1 MMMEQIANRYEIL
14 SLIGQGGMAD
24 VYKAKDTILNRIVA
38 IKVLRDK
45 LSQDAMALVRFQR
58 EASAASRLSHPN
70 VVDIYDVGEY
80 EGMHY
85 IVMEFIRG
93 RTLKELIAQ
102 RGALDVDEAIGIMK
116 QLVSAIN
123 HAHENN
129 IIHRDIKP
137 QNVLVKDDG
146 TIKITDFGI
155 AVANGSVQLTFNNT
169 VMGSAH
175 YLAPETTQGKEPNE
189 QVDIYSLGIVFYEL
203 LTGKVPFTGKTPT
216 EIAIKHLRK
225 PMPFVRDFNP
235 NIPQSVENIILK
247 ATAKNL
253 SQRYVSCKEMLYDL
267 IHCLDPEY
275 RDMKRIK
282 VDQNPSKELV
292 KYDNGHL
299 DFEEDKPERN
309 DKKKRNWIPVL
320 MTTAAIVIGIV
331 VLVLIASITGIIKI
345 SGFLGYQTM
354 PNVIGQTQEEAID
367 TLQDAHFNTS
377 KVSYIYKANDKYE
390 EGTIIKSSY
399 KDGDVILNDSKIV
412 LNEETV
418 EIEDALKAWTK
429 RYGEIYPMI
438 VDEGK
443 ETLETPLNDVEV
455 PMSKVVVE
463 KPKVII
469 PIFPGQNCEFDT
481 TAKFER
487 AGAEV
492 KQVVFNNLTVEN
504 IQKSIETLAEE
515 ISSAQILMIVGGFS
529 SGDEPDGSGKFI
541 ANVLRNPKIA
551 QAIDT
556 MRANDGLILGICNGF
571 QALIKSGLLP
581 YGDIEKLDAENPTLF
596 RNNINRHVSHIAR
609 TRITSNASPWLAGMK
624 AGNVYSVA
632 VSHGE
637 GKFVASEEVLNKLIE
652 NGQVATQYV
661 NEKGV
666 PTMDGKDNLNG
677 SSMAIEGIFS
687 EDGKIFGKMGHSERY
702 ERGLF
707 QNIAGNKDQDIFAN
721 GVRYFTHKQVK

>member
-275 RDMKRIK
+275 RDMKRIN

-412 LNEETV
+412 LTV
-418 EIEDALKAWTK
+418 SKGSTYLVPDFTDGTLVDAEYELEKNCPNVKIVVEYKGKKDLDPGIVLKQKGLTPGT
-429 RYGEIYPMI
+429 RIDP
-438 VDEGK
+438 DGK
-443 ETLETPLNDVEV
+443 ETITFVVSSYPSIVIPSDLLGKDVL
-455 PMSKVVVE
+455 
-463 KPKVII
+463 
-469 PIFPGQNCEFDT
+469 D
-481 TAKFER
+481 AKDEL
-487 AGAEV
+487 
-492 KQVVFNNLTVEN
+492 NNLGIAVVLSKIT
-504 IQKSIETLAEE
+504 
-515 ISSAQILMIVGGFS
+515 
-529 SGDEPDGSGKFI
+529 DGSGSNKVV
-541 ANVLRNPKIA
+541 NVSPDVGTEYV
-551 QAIDT
+551 QEGTD
-556 MRANDGLILGICNGF
+556 
-571 QALIKSGLLP
+571 SVV
-581 YGDIEKLDAENPTLF
+581 TL
-596 RNNINRHVSHIAR
+596 
-609 TRITSNASPWLAGMK
+609 
-624 AGNVYSVA
+624 Y
-632 VSHGE
+632 
-637 GKFVASEEVLNKLIE
+637 
-652 NGQVATQYV
+652 Y
-661 NEKGV
+661 
-666 PTMDGKDNLNG
+666 D
-677 SSMAIEGIFS
+677 
-687 EDGKIFGKMGHSERY
+687 
-702 ERGLF
+702 
-707 QNIAGNKDQDIFAN
+707 
-721 GVRYFTHKQVK
+721 

>member
-38 IKVLRDK
+38 IKILRDK

-299 DFEEDKPERN
+299 DFEEDKLERN

-377 KVSYIYKANDKYE
+377 KVSYVYKANDKYE

-412 LNEETV
+412 LTV
-418 EIEDALKAWTK
+418 SKGSTYLVPDFTDGTFVDAEYELKK
-429 RYGEIYPMI
+429 NCPNVKI
-438 VDEGK
+438 VVEYKGKKDLDPGIVLKQKGLTPGTRIDPDGK
-443 ETLETPLNDVEV
+443 ETITLVVSSYPSIVIPSDLLGKDVL
-455 PMSKVVVE
+455 
-463 KPKVII
+463 
-469 PIFPGQNCEFDT
+469 D
-481 TAKFER
+481 AKDEL
-487 AGAEV
+487 
-492 KQVVFNNLTVEN
+492 NNLGIAVVLSKIT
-504 IQKSIETLAEE
+504 
-515 ISSAQILMIVGGFS
+515 
-529 SGDEPDGSGKFI
+529 DGSGSNKVV
-541 ANVLRNPKIA
+541 NVSPDVGTEYV
-551 QAIDT
+551 QEGTD
-556 MRANDGLILGICNGF
+556 
-571 QALIKSGLLP
+571 SVV
-581 YGDIEKLDAENPTLF
+581 TL
-596 RNNINRHVSHIAR
+596 
-609 TRITSNASPWLAGMK
+609 
-624 AGNVYSVA
+624 Y
-632 VSHGE
+632 
-637 GKFVASEEVLNKLIE
+637 
-652 NGQVATQYV
+652 Y
-661 NEKGV
+661 
-666 PTMDGKDNLNG
+666 D
-677 SSMAIEGIFS
+677 
-687 EDGKIFGKMGHSERY
+687 
-702 ERGLF
+702 
-707 QNIAGNKDQDIFAN
+707 
-721 GVRYFTHKQVK
+721 

>member
-80 EGMHY
+80 EGTHY

-412 LNEETV
+412 LTV
-418 EIEDALKAWTK
+418 SKGSTYLVPDFTDGTLVDAEYELEKNCPNVKIVVEYKGKKDLDPGIVLKQKGLTPGT
-429 RYGEIYPMI
+429 RIDP
-438 VDEGK
+438 DGK
-443 ETLETPLNDVEV
+443 ETITFVVSSYPSIVIPSDLLGKDVL
-455 PMSKVVVE
+455 
-463 KPKVII
+463 
-469 PIFPGQNCEFDT
+469 D
-481 TAKFER
+481 AKDEL
-487 AGAEV
+487 
-492 KQVVFNNLTVEN
+492 NNLGIAVVLSKIT
-504 IQKSIETLAEE
+504 
-515 ISSAQILMIVGGFS
+515 
-529 SGDEPDGSGKFI
+529 DGSGSNKVV
-541 ANVLRNPKIA
+541 NVSPDVGTEYV
-551 QAIDT
+551 QEGTD
-556 MRANDGLILGICNGF
+556 
-571 QALIKSGLLP
+571 SVV
-581 YGDIEKLDAENPTLF
+581 TL
-596 RNNINRHVSHIAR
+596 
-609 TRITSNASPWLAGMK
+609 
-624 AGNVYSVA
+624 Y
-632 VSHGE
+632 
-637 GKFVASEEVLNKLIE
+637 
-652 NGQVATQYV
+652 Y
-661 NEKGV
+661 
-666 PTMDGKDNLNG
+666 D
-677 SSMAIEGIFS
+677 
-687 EDGKIFGKMGHSERY
+687 
-702 ERGLF
+702 
-707 QNIAGNKDQDIFAN
+707 
-721 GVRYFTHKQVK
+721 

>member
-1 MMMEQIANRYEIL
+1 MMEQIANRYEIL

-377 KVSYIYKANDKYE
+377 KVSYVYKANDKYE

-412 LNEETV
+412 LTV
-418 EIEDALKAWTK
+418 SKGSTYLVPDFTDGTLVDAEYELEKNCPNVKIVVEYKGKKDLDPGIVLKQKGLTPGT
-429 RYGEIYPMI
+429 RIDP
-438 VDEGK
+438 DGK
-443 ETLETPLNDVEV
+443 ETITFVVSSYPSIVIPSDLLGKDVL
-455 PMSKVVVE
+455 
-463 KPKVII
+463 
-469 PIFPGQNCEFDT
+469 D
-481 TAKFER
+481 AKDEL
-487 AGAEV
+487 
-492 KQVVFNNLTVEN
+492 NNLGIAVVLSKIT
-504 IQKSIETLAEE
+504 
-515 ISSAQILMIVGGFS
+515 
-529 SGDEPDGSGKFI
+529 DGSGSNKVV
-541 ANVLRNPKIA
+541 NVSPDVGTEYV
-551 QAIDT
+551 QEGTD
-556 MRANDGLILGICNGF
+556 
-571 QALIKSGLLP
+571 SVV
-581 YGDIEKLDAENPTLF
+581 TL
-596 RNNINRHVSHIAR
+596 
-609 TRITSNASPWLAGMK
+609 
-624 AGNVYSVA
+624 Y
-632 VSHGE
+632 
-637 GKFVASEEVLNKLIE
+637 
-652 NGQVATQYV
+652 Y
-661 NEKGV
+661 
-666 PTMDGKDNLNG
+666 D
-677 SSMAIEGIFS
+677 
-687 EDGKIFGKMGHSERY
+687 
-702 ERGLF
+702 
-707 QNIAGNKDQDIFAN
+707 
-721 GVRYFTHKQVK
+721 

>member
-377 KVSYIYKANDKYE
+377 KVSYVYKANDKYE

-412 LNEETV
+412 LTV
-418 EIEDALKAWTK
+418 SKGSTYLVPDFTDGTLVDAEYELEKNCPNVKIVVEYKGKKDLDPGIVLKQKGLTPGT
-429 RYGEIYPMI
+429 RIDP
-438 VDEGK
+438 DGK
-443 ETLETPLNDVEV
+443 ETITFVVSSYPSIVIPSDLLGKDVL
-455 PMSKVVVE
+455 
-463 KPKVII
+463 
-469 PIFPGQNCEFDT
+469 D
-481 TAKFER
+481 AKDEL
-487 AGAEV
+487 
-492 KQVVFNNLTVEN
+492 NNLGIAVVLSKIT
-504 IQKSIETLAEE
+504 
-515 ISSAQILMIVGGFS
+515 
-529 SGDEPDGSGKFI
+529 DGSGSNKVV
-541 ANVLRNPKIA
+541 NVSPDVGTEYV
-551 QAIDT
+551 QEGTD
-556 MRANDGLILGICNGF
+556 
-571 QALIKSGLLP
+571 SVV
-581 YGDIEKLDAENPTLF
+581 TL
-596 RNNINRHVSHIAR
+596 
-609 TRITSNASPWLAGMK
+609 
-624 AGNVYSVA
+624 Y
-632 VSHGE
+632 
-637 GKFVASEEVLNKLIE
+637 
-652 NGQVATQYV
+652 Y
-661 NEKGV
+661 
-666 PTMDGKDNLNG
+666 D
-677 SSMAIEGIFS
+677 
-687 EDGKIFGKMGHSERY
+687 
-702 ERGLF
+702 
-707 QNIAGNKDQDIFAN
+707 
-721 GVRYFTHKQVK
+721 

>member
-320 MTTAAIVIGIV
+320 MTPAAIVIGIV

-377 KVSYIYKANDKYE
+377 KVSYVYKANDKYE

-412 LNEETV
+412 LTV
-418 EIEDALKAWTK
+418 SKGSTYLVPDFTDGTLVDAEYELEKNCPNVKIVVEYKGKKDLDPGIVLKQKGLTPGT
-429 RYGEIYPMI
+429 RIDP
-438 VDEGK
+438 DGK
-443 ETLETPLNDVEV
+443 ETITFVVSSYPSIVIPSDLLGKDVL
-455 PMSKVVVE
+455 
-463 KPKVII
+463 
-469 PIFPGQNCEFDT
+469 D
-481 TAKFER
+481 AKDEL
-487 AGAEV
+487 
-492 KQVVFNNLTVEN
+492 NNLGIAVVLSKIT
-504 IQKSIETLAEE
+504 
-515 ISSAQILMIVGGFS
+515 
-529 SGDEPDGSGKFI
+529 DGSGSNKVV
-541 ANVLRNPKIA
+541 NVSPDVGTEYV
-551 QAIDT
+551 QEGTD
-556 MRANDGLILGICNGF
+556 
-571 QALIKSGLLP
+571 SVV
-581 YGDIEKLDAENPTLF
+581 TL
-596 RNNINRHVSHIAR
+596 
-609 TRITSNASPWLAGMK
+609 
-624 AGNVYSVA
+624 Y
-632 VSHGE
+632 
-637 GKFVASEEVLNKLIE
+637 
-652 NGQVATQYV
+652 Y
-661 NEKGV
+661 
-666 PTMDGKDNLNG
+666 D
-677 SSMAIEGIFS
+677 
-687 EDGKIFGKMGHSERY
+687 
-702 ERGLF
+702 
-707 QNIAGNKDQDIFAN
+707 
-721 GVRYFTHKQVK
+721 

>member
-354 PNVIGQTQEEAID
+354 PNVIGQSQEEAID
-367 TLQDAHFNTS
+367 TLQDAHFNIS
-377 KVSYIYKANDKYE
+377 KVSYVYKANDKYE

-412 LNEETV
+412 LTV
-418 EIEDALKAWTK
+418 SKGSTYLVLDFTDGTLVDAEYELEKNCPNVKIVVEYKGKKDLDPGIVLKQKGLTPGT
-429 RYGEIYPMI
+429 RIDP
-438 VDEGK
+438 DGK
-443 ETLETPLNDVEV
+443 ETITFVVSSYPSIVIPSDLLGKDVL
-455 PMSKVVVE
+455 
-463 KPKVII
+463 
-469 PIFPGQNCEFDT
+469 D
-481 TAKFER
+481 AKDEL
-487 AGAEV
+487 
-492 KQVVFNNLTVEN
+492 NNLGIAVVLSKIT
-504 IQKSIETLAEE
+504 
-515 ISSAQILMIVGGFS
+515 
-529 SGDEPDGSGKFI
+529 DGSGSNKVV
-541 ANVLRNPKIA
+541 NVSPDVGTEYV
-551 QAIDT
+551 QEGTD
-556 MRANDGLILGICNGF
+556 
-571 QALIKSGLLP
+571 SVV
-581 YGDIEKLDAENPTLF
+581 TL
-596 RNNINRHVSHIAR
+596 
-609 TRITSNASPWLAGMK
+609 
-624 AGNVYSVA
+624 Y
-632 VSHGE
+632 
-637 GKFVASEEVLNKLIE
+637 
-652 NGQVATQYV
+652 Y
-661 NEKGV
+661 
-666 PTMDGKDNLNG
+666 D
-677 SSMAIEGIFS
+677 
-687 EDGKIFGKMGHSERY
+687 
-702 ERGLF
+702 
-707 QNIAGNKDQDIFAN
+707 
-721 GVRYFTHKQVK
+721 

>member
-377 KVSYIYKANDKYE
+377 KVSYAYKANDKYE

-412 LNEETV
+412 LTV
-418 EIEDALKAWTK
+418 SKGSTYLVPDFTDGTLVDAEYELEKNCPNVKIVVEYKGKKDLDPGIVLKQKGLTPGT
-429 RYGEIYPMI
+429 RIDP
-438 VDEGK
+438 DGK
-443 ETLETPLNDVEV
+443 ETITFVVSSYPSIVIPSDLLGKDVL
-455 PMSKVVVE
+455 
-463 KPKVII
+463 
-469 PIFPGQNCEFDT
+469 D
-481 TAKFER
+481 AKDEL
-487 AGAEV
+487 
-492 KQVVFNNLTVEN
+492 NNLGIAVVLSKIT
-504 IQKSIETLAEE
+504 
-515 ISSAQILMIVGGFS
+515 
-529 SGDEPDGSGKFI
+529 DGSGSNKVV
-541 ANVLRNPKIA
+541 NVSPDVGTEYV
-551 QAIDT
+551 QEGTD
-556 MRANDGLILGICNGF
+556 
-571 QALIKSGLLP
+571 SVV
-581 YGDIEKLDAENPTLF
+581 TL
-596 RNNINRHVSHIAR
+596 
-609 TRITSNASPWLAGMK
+609 
-624 AGNVYSVA
+624 Y
-632 VSHGE
+632 
-637 GKFVASEEVLNKLIE
+637 
-652 NGQVATQYV
+652 Y
-661 NEKGV
+661 
-666 PTMDGKDNLNG
+666 D
-677 SSMAIEGIFS
+677 
-687 EDGKIFGKMGHSERY
+687 
-702 ERGLF
+702 
-707 QNIAGNKDQDIFAN
+707 
-721 GVRYFTHKQVK
+721 

>member
-169 VMGSAH
+169 VMGSVH

-299 DFEEDKPERN
+299 DFEEDKLERN

-345 SGFLGYQTM
+345 SGFLGYQIM

-377 KVSYIYKANDKYE
+377 KVSYVYKANDKYE

-412 LNEETV
+412 LTV
-418 EIEDALKAWTK
+418 SKGSTYLVPDFTDGTFVDAEYELKK
-429 RYGEIYPMI
+429 NCPNVKI
-438 VDEGK
+438 VVEYKGKKDLDPGIVLKQKGLTPGTRIDPDGK
-443 ETLETPLNDVEV
+443 ETITLVVSSYPSIVIPSDLLGKDVL
-455 PMSKVVVE
+455 
-463 KPKVII
+463 
-469 PIFPGQNCEFDT
+469 D
-481 TAKFER
+481 AKDEL
-487 AGAEV
+487 
-492 KQVVFNNLTVEN
+492 NNLGIAVVLSKIT
-504 IQKSIETLAEE
+504 
-515 ISSAQILMIVGGFS
+515 
-529 SGDEPDGSGKFI
+529 DGSGSNKVV
-541 ANVLRNPKIA
+541 NVSPDVGTEYV
-551 QAIDT
+551 QEGTD
-556 MRANDGLILGICNGF
+556 
-571 QALIKSGLLP
+571 SVV
-581 YGDIEKLDAENPTLF
+581 TL
-596 RNNINRHVSHIAR
+596 
-609 TRITSNASPWLAGMK
+609 
-624 AGNVYSVA
+624 Y
-632 VSHGE
+632 
-637 GKFVASEEVLNKLIE
+637 
-652 NGQVATQYV
+652 Y
-661 NEKGV
+661 
-666 PTMDGKDNLNG
+666 D
-677 SSMAIEGIFS
+677 
-687 EDGKIFGKMGHSERY
+687 
-702 ERGLF
+702 
-707 QNIAGNKDQDIFAN
+707 
-721 GVRYFTHKQVK
+721 

>member
-24 VYKAKDTILNRIVA
+24 VYKARDTILNRIVA

-412 LNEETV
+412 LTV
-418 EIEDALKAWTK
+418 SKGSTYLVPDFTDGTLVDAEYELEKNCPNVKIVVEYKGKKDLDPGIVLKQKGLTPGT
-429 RYGEIYPMI
+429 RIDP
-438 VDEGK
+438 DGK
-443 ETLETPLNDVEV
+443 ETITFVVSSYPSIVIPSDLLGKDVL
-455 PMSKVVVE
+455 
-463 KPKVII
+463 
-469 PIFPGQNCEFDT
+469 D
-481 TAKFER
+481 AKDEL
-487 AGAEV
+487 
-492 KQVVFNNLTVEN
+492 NNLGIAVVLSKIT
-504 IQKSIETLAEE
+504 
-515 ISSAQILMIVGGFS
+515 
-529 SGDEPDGSGKFI
+529 DGSGSNKVV
-541 ANVLRNPKIA
+541 NVSPDVGTEYV
-551 QAIDT
+551 QEGTD
-556 MRANDGLILGICNGF
+556 
-571 QALIKSGLLP
+571 SVV
-581 YGDIEKLDAENPTLF
+581 TL
-596 RNNINRHVSHIAR
+596 
-609 TRITSNASPWLAGMK
+609 
-624 AGNVYSVA
+624 Y
-632 VSHGE
+632 
-637 GKFVASEEVLNKLIE
+637 
-652 NGQVATQYV
+652 Y
-661 NEKGV
+661 
-666 PTMDGKDNLNG
+666 D
-677 SSMAIEGIFS
+677 
-687 EDGKIFGKMGHSERY
+687 
-702 ERGLF
+702 
-707 QNIAGNKDQDIFAN
+707 
-721 GVRYFTHKQVK
+721 

>member
-412 LNEETV
+412 LTV
-418 EIEDALKAWTK
+418 SKGSTYLVPDFTDGTLVDAEYELEKNCPNVKIVVEYKGKKDLDPGIVLKQKGLTPGT
-429 RYGEIYPMI
+429 RIDP
-438 VDEGK
+438 DGK
-443 ETLETPLNDVEV
+443 ETITLVVSSYPSIVIPSDLLGKDVL
-455 PMSKVVVE
+455 
-463 KPKVII
+463 
-469 PIFPGQNCEFDT
+469 D
-481 TAKFER
+481 AKDEL
-487 AGAEV
+487 
-492 KQVVFNNLTVEN
+492 NNLGIAVVLSKIT
-504 IQKSIETLAEE
+504 
-515 ISSAQILMIVGGFS
+515 
-529 SGDEPDGSGKFI
+529 DGSGSNKVV
-541 ANVLRNPKIA
+541 NVSPDVGTEYV
-551 QAIDT
+551 QEGTD
-556 MRANDGLILGICNGF
+556 
-571 QALIKSGLLP
+571 SVV
-581 YGDIEKLDAENPTLF
+581 TL
-596 RNNINRHVSHIAR
+596 
-609 TRITSNASPWLAGMK
+609 
-624 AGNVYSVA
+624 Y
-632 VSHGE
+632 
-637 GKFVASEEVLNKLIE
+637 
-652 NGQVATQYV
+652 Y
-661 NEKGV
+661 
-666 PTMDGKDNLNG
+666 D
-677 SSMAIEGIFS
+677 
-687 EDGKIFGKMGHSERY
+687 
-702 ERGLF
+702 
-707 QNIAGNKDQDIFAN
+707 
-721 GVRYFTHKQVK
+721 

>member
-253 SQRYVSCKEMLYDL
+253 SQRYVSCKEILYDL

-331 VLVLIASITGIIKI
+331 VLVLIASITGILKI

-377 KVSYIYKANDKYE
+377 KVSYVYKANDKYE

-412 LNEETV
+412 LTV
-418 EIEDALKAWTK
+418 SKGSTYLVPDFTDGTLVDAEYELEKNCPNVKIVVEYKGKKDLDPGIVLKQKGLTPGT
-429 RYGEIYPMI
+429 RIDP
-438 VDEGK
+438 DGK
-443 ETLETPLNDVEV
+443 ETITFVVSSYPSIVIPSDLLGKDVL
-455 PMSKVVVE
+455 
-463 KPKVII
+463 
-469 PIFPGQNCEFDT
+469 D
-481 TAKFER
+481 AKDEL
-487 AGAEV
+487 
-492 KQVVFNNLTVEN
+492 NNLGIAVVLSKIT
-504 IQKSIETLAEE
+504 
-515 ISSAQILMIVGGFS
+515 
-529 SGDEPDGSGKFI
+529 DGSGSNKVV
-541 ANVLRNPKIA
+541 NVSPDVGTEYV
-551 QAIDT
+551 QEGTD
-556 MRANDGLILGICNGF
+556 
-571 QALIKSGLLP
+571 SVV
-581 YGDIEKLDAENPTLF
+581 TL
-596 RNNINRHVSHIAR
+596 
-609 TRITSNASPWLAGMK
+609 
-624 AGNVYSVA
+624 Y
-632 VSHGE
+632 
-637 GKFVASEEVLNKLIE
+637 
-652 NGQVATQYV
+652 Y
-661 NEKGV
+661 
-666 PTMDGKDNLNG
+666 D
-677 SSMAIEGIFS
+677 
-687 EDGKIFGKMGHSERY
+687 
-702 ERGLF
+702 
-707 QNIAGNKDQDIFAN
+707 
-721 GVRYFTHKQVK
+721 

>member
-24 VYKAKDTILNRIVA
+24 VYKTKDTILNRIVA

-377 KVSYIYKANDKYE
+377 KVSYVYKANDKYE

-412 LNEETV
+412 LTV
-418 EIEDALKAWTK
+418 SKGSTYLVPDFTDGTLVDAEYELEKNCPNVKIVVEYKGKKDLDPGIVLKQKGLTPGT
-429 RYGEIYPMI
+429 RIDP
-438 VDEGK
+438 DGK
-443 ETLETPLNDVEV
+443 ETITFVVSSYPSIVIPSDLLGKDVL
-455 PMSKVVVE
+455 
-463 KPKVII
+463 
-469 PIFPGQNCEFDT
+469 D
-481 TAKFER
+481 AKDEL
-487 AGAEV
+487 
-492 KQVVFNNLTVEN
+492 NNLGIAVVLSKIT
-504 IQKSIETLAEE
+504 
-515 ISSAQILMIVGGFS
+515 
-529 SGDEPDGSGKFI
+529 DGSGSNKVV
-541 ANVLRNPKIA
+541 NVSPDVGTEYV
-551 QAIDT
+551 QEGTD
-556 MRANDGLILGICNGF
+556 
-571 QALIKSGLLP
+571 SVV
-581 YGDIEKLDAENPTLF
+581 TL
-596 RNNINRHVSHIAR
+596 
-609 TRITSNASPWLAGMK
+609 
-624 AGNVYSVA
+624 Y
-632 VSHGE
+632 
-637 GKFVASEEVLNKLIE
+637 
-652 NGQVATQYV
+652 Y
-661 NEKGV
+661 
-666 PTMDGKDNLNG
+666 D
-677 SSMAIEGIFS
+677 
-687 EDGKIFGKMGHSERY
+687 
-702 ERGLF
+702 
-707 QNIAGNKDQDIFAN
+707 
-721 GVRYFTHKQVK
+721 